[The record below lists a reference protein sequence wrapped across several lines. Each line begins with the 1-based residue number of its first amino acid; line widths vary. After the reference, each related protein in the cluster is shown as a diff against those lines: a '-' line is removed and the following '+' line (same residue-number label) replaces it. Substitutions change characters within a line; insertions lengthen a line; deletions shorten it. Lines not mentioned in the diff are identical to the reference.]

1 MQIRE
6 MKAQDISAL
15 AEIEKKIF
23 SQPWSAQAFT
33 DALSDPNAVFLVAAE
48 ESCDQPRSYVGMYV
62 AADEGEITNVATDPV
77 FRRNGYAQALL
88 EKMKEIGLRKGL
100 TQLVLETRRSNEAAI
115 ALYEKTGFEIVGE
128 RKGFYRFPPEDAY
141 VMMLRFIDA

>member
-6 MKAQDISAL
+6 MKAQDIPVL
-15 AEIEKKIF
+15 AEIEEKIF

-48 ESCDQPRSYVGMYV
+48 EPSGQPCAYVGMYV
-62 AADEGEITNVATDPV
+62 AADEGEITNVATDPA
-77 FRRNGYAQALL
+77 FRRKGCAEAL
-88 EKMKEIGLRKGL
+88 MARIKEIGLQKGL
-100 TQLVLETRRSNEAAI
+100 TQLVLETRKSNEAAI
-115 ALYEKTGFEIVGE
+115 ALYEKTGFEIIGE

-141 VMMLRFIDA
+141 VMMLRYV